1 MTKWTGFQIGTI
13 IFIGLFIV
21 GKQLFQQQI
30 TSRISSMNLGI
41 QPSIAITFLTIVIII
56 WSCALL
62 FYWQARKGKQLFVHK
77 IWGIMPA
84 ITSVLFLLSLI
95 GFLILGMTV
104 LSTVTPEMHWLID
117 MLVIYFLVLFYLLIL
132 SAVVRYGKSE
142 SQVSKITTSANI
154 AVLILI
160 LTLFFIPG
168 YLTAFQSQL

>member
-1 MTKWTGFQIGTI
+1 MTKWTGLQIGTI
-13 IFIGLFIV
+13 IFIGLFVI
-21 GKQLFQQQI
+21 GKQVFQQQI
-30 TSRISSMNLGI
+30 TVIISSINIGI
-41 QPSIAITFLTIVIII
+41 QPSIVITFLTIIIVI

-62 FYWQARKGKQLFVHK
+62 FYWQARKGKQLFIHK
-77 IWGIMPA
+77 IWRIMPA
-84 ITSVLFLLSLI
+84 ITGVLFLLSLI

-117 MLVIYFLVLFYLLIL
+117 MLVVYFLALFYLLIL

-142 SQVSKITTSANI
+142 SQVSKITISANI

-168 YLTAFQSQL
+168 I

>member
-1 MTKWTGFQIGTI
+1 MTKWTGLQIGTL
-13 IFIGLFIV
+13 IFIGLFVI
-21 GKQLFQQQI
+21 GKQVFQQQI
-30 TSRISSMNLGI
+30 TVIISSINIGI
-41 QPSIAITFLTIVIII
+41 QPSIVITFLTIIIVI

-62 FYWQARKGKQLFVHK
+62 FYWQARKGKQLFIHK
-77 IWGIMPA
+77 IWRIMPA
-84 ITSVLFLLSLI
+84 ITGVLFLLSLI

-117 MLVIYFLVLFYLLIL
+117 MLVVYFLALFYLLIL

-142 SQVSKITTSANI
+142 SQVSKITISANI

-168 YLTAFQSQL
+168 I